1 MKQSKLHSRSG
12 EKINWKKSHNLS
24 FGTWSYSL
32 NYKCCSSWSL
42 PEKETLAHIW
52 TRWGHLCPG
61 FFSLDHINY
70 ARWLSVHIRDLA
82 NLKEMHPDIL
92 QHFEAGAFVARKTIN
107 SFSGMSVDQAHEQM
121 NALMKGDGD
130 KFFYIINVVIN
141 VTYLL
146 LNIIKIIYFTG
157 IIGLN

>member
-1 MKQSKLHSRSG
+1 M
-12 EKINWKKSHNLS
+12 
-24 FGTWSYSL
+24 
-32 NYKCCSSWSL
+32 
-42 PEKETLAHIW
+42 
-52 TRWGHLCPG
+52 
-61 FFSLDHINY
+61 
-70 ARWLSVHIRDLA
+70 HIRDLA

-92 QHFEAGAFVARKTIN
+92 QHFEAGAFVARKTIH

-157 IIGLN
+157 IIGLS